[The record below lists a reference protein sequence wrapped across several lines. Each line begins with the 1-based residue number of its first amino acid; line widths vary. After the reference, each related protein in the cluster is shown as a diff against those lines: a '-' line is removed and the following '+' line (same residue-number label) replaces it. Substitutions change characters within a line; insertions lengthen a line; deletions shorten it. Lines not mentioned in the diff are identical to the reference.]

1 MMRALI
7 TGGAGFIGSAVVRRV
22 LASGGSVVVLDDLS
36 TGFADNLDGLKD
48 VTLHVGDVRDRSSI
62 DKAMSGVDI
71 VFHLAAEVGNL
82 RSLNDPIEDA
92 STNLLGTICV
102 LEGARHAG
110 VTRVVVSSSAAVY
123 GELERLPI
131 DENHPTRPDSPYGVS
146 KLAGEKVALCYA
158 KLFDM
163 TIVALR
169 YFNVYG
175 IRQRFDAYGNVI
187 PIFCERLLAD
197 DALMTYGDGRQSRDF
212 VNVIDVAEA
221 NFQAAT
227 TATSTGCYNVGT
239 GIATTILDLI
249 DILTRVSGR
258 RPTVRQAP
266 KRPGEVLH
274 SLADITA
281 ARRELGY
288 APAVPLLDGL
298 RDYWQWRATGG

>member
-1 MMRALI
+1 MRALV

-22 LASGGSVVVLDDLS
+22 LAGGGSAVVLDDLS
-36 TGFADNLDGLKD
+36 TGFSENLDGLKN
-48 VTLHVGDVRDRSSI
+48 VTLRVGDIRDRSSVDAAI
-62 DKAMSGVDI
+62 DGVDV

-92 STNLLGTICV
+92 STNLLGTITV
-102 LEGARHAG
+102 LEAARRAG
-110 VTRVVVSSSAAVY
+110 VRRVVVSSSAAVY

-131 DENHPTRPDSPYGVS
+131 DENHPIRPDTPYGVS
-146 KLAGEKVALCYA
+146 KLAGEKVALCYG

-175 IRQRFDAYGNVI
+175 VRQRFDAYGNVI
-187 PIFCERLLAD
+187 PIFCERLLAGD
-197 DALMTYGDGRQSRDF
+197 PLTTYGDGLQSRDF
-212 VNVIDVAEA
+212 VNVLDVAEA

-227 TATSTGCYNVGT
+227 TATKTGCYNVGT

-249 DILTRVSGR
+249 DVLTRVSGR
-258 RPTVRQAP
+258 RPTVHQAP

-281 ARRELGY
+281 ARRALGY
-288 APAVPLLDGL
+288 SPGVPLEDGL
-298 RDYWQWRATGG
+298 RDYWQWRAAGG

>member
-1 MMRALI
+1 MMRALV

-36 TGFADNLDGLKD
+36 TGFPDNLAGLPD
-48 VTLHVGDVRDRSSI
+48 VTLHVGDIRDRASI
-62 DKAMSGVDI
+62 DKAMTGVD
-71 VFHLAAEVGNL
+71 VAFHLAAEVGNL

-92 STNLLGTICV
+92 STNLLGTISV
-102 LEGARHAG
+102 LEAARRAA

-131 DENHPTRPDSPYGVS
+131 DEDHPTRPDSPYGVS
-146 KLAGEKVALCYA
+146 KLAGEKVALCYG

-163 TIVALR
+163 TVVALR

-175 IRQRFDAYGNVI
+175 VRQRFDAYGNVI
-187 PIFCERLLAD
+187 PIFCERLLAG
-197 DALMTYGDGRQSRDF
+197 DALTTYGDGRQSRDF
-212 VNVIDVAEA
+212 VNVADVAEA
-221 NFQAAT
+221 NFQGAT
-227 TATSTGCYNVGT
+227 TATTTGCYNVGT
-239 GIATTILDLI
+239 GVATTILDLVA
-249 DILTRVSGR
+249 ILARVSGR
-258 RPTVRQAP
+258 RPAVRQAP

-288 APAVPLLDGL
+288 SPAVSLEDGL
-298 RDYWQWRATGG
+298 QEYWNWRAAEE

>member
-1 MMRALI
+1 VLA
-7 TGGAGFIGSAVVRRV
+7 GGGSA
-22 LASGGSVVVLDDLS
+22 VVLDDLS
-36 TGFADNLDGLKD
+36 TGFTENLDGLKN
-48 VTLHVGDVRDRSSI
+48 VTLRVGDIRDRSSLDAAI
-62 DKAMSGVDI
+62 DGVDV

-92 STNLLGTICV
+92 STNLLGTISV
-102 LEGARHAG
+102 LEAARHAG

-146 KLAGEKVALCYA
+146 KLAGEKVALCYG

-175 IRQRFDAYGNVI
+175 VRQRFDAYGNVI
-187 PIFCERLLAD
+187 PIFCERLLAGD
-197 DALMTYGDGRQSRDF
+197 PLTTYGDGLQSRDF
-212 VNVIDVAEA
+212 VNVLDVAEA

-227 TATSTGCYNVGT
+227 TATNTGCYNVGT

-249 DILTRVSGR
+249 DILTRVSGC
-258 RPTVRQAP
+258 RPTVHQAP

-281 ARRELGY
+281 GRRALGY
-288 APAVPLLDGL
+288 SPGVPLEDGL
-298 RDYWQWRATGG
+298 RDYWQWRAAGG

>member
-1 MMRALI
+1 MRALV

-22 LASGGSVVVLDDLS
+22 LAGGGSVVVLDDLS
-36 TGFADNLDGLKD
+36 TGFAENLEGLKD
-48 VTLHVGDVRDRSSI
+48 VTLQVGDIRDRSSV
-62 DKAMSGVDI
+62 DRAMGGADV

-102 LEGARHAG
+102 LESARHAR

-123 GELERLPI
+123 GELERIPI
-131 DENHPTRPDSPYGVS
+131 DEDHPTRPDTPYGVS
-146 KLAGEKVALCYA
+146 KLAAEKVSLCYG
-158 KLFDM
+158 KLFNM

-175 IRQRFDAYGNVI
+175 VRQRFDAYGNVI
-187 PIFCERLLAD
+187 PIFCERLLAHD
-197 DALMTYGDGRQSRDF
+197 PLITYGDGRQSRDF

-227 TATSTGCYNVGT
+227 TATCTGCYNVGT
-239 GIATTILDLI
+239 GVATTILDLI
-249 DILTRVSGR
+249 EIVTRVSGR
-258 RPTVRQAP
+258 QPQVQEAP

-274 SLADITA
+274 SLADISA
-281 ARRELGY
+281 ARQALGY
-288 APAVPLLDGL
+288 LPAVSLEDGL
-298 RDYWQWRATGG
+298 REYWQWRAAGG

>member
-1 MMRALI
+1 MRALV

-22 LASGGSVVVLDDLS
+22 LASGGSVMVLDDLS
-36 TGFADNLDGLKD
+36 TGFTDNLEGLEN
-48 VTLHVGDVRDRSSI
+48 VTLQVGDIRDRSSLQAAI
-62 DKAMSGVDI
+62 DGVDV

-92 STNLLGTICV
+92 STNLLGTINV
-102 LEGARHAG
+102 LEAARQAG

-131 DENHPTRPDSPYGVS
+131 DENHPIRPDSPYGVS
-146 KLAGEKVALCYA
+146 KLAAEKVALCYG

-175 IRQRFDAYGNVI
+175 VRQRFDAYGNVI
-187 PIFCERLLAD
+187 PIFCERLLAGEP
-197 DALMTYGDGRQSRDF
+197 LTTYGDGLQSRDF
-212 VNVIDVAEA
+212 VNVLDVAEA

-227 TATSTGCYNVGT
+227 TATATGCYNVGT

-249 DILTRVSGR
+249 NILTRVSGR
-258 RPTVRQAP
+258 SPTVHQAP

-274 SLADITA
+274 SVADISA
-281 ARRELGY
+281 GSRALGY
-288 APAVPLLDGL
+288 QPCVPLEVGL
-298 RDYWQWRATGG
+298 RDYWQWRAAGG